1 MVPKRILLLCAHPDD
16 DAIALGGTIRK
27 FADQGAE
34 ITEVVFATG
43 NEGYSRM
50 KDKNRIVKIRAE
62 ERKNAGK
69 ILGITRYETF
79 DYTDYGIPADE
90 TTYKLVIKM
99 IRKYRPDIIF
109 THYVLDYLSHKSLAT
124 IVPEAWWQAGWEASL
139 DLGKPWKAKS
149 LYFFEVL
156 QPLPQ
161 ISHIVDISDTFPVK
175 IEALKHYQ
183 SQHKVVPAMMESV
196 EALAKLRGSTVG
208 VKYGEAFLCSN
219 FIPQKVDTVKNL

>member
-1 MVPKRILLLCAHPDD
+1 LLLCAHPDD
-16 DAIALGGTIRK
+16 DAIAMGGTIRK

-50 KDKNRIVKIRAE
+50 EDKKRIVKIRAK
-62 ERKNAGK
+62 ERENAGK

-79 DYTDYGIPADE
+79 DYPDYGVPANE

-109 THYVLDYLSHKSLAT
+109 THYALDYMSHKSLAS

-139 DLGKPWKAKS
+139 DLGRPWKAKG

-156 QPLPQ
+156 QSLPQ
-161 ISHIVDISDTFPVK
+161 VSHIVDISDTFQIK
-175 IEALKHYQ
+175 MEALKCYR
-183 SQHKVVPAMMESV
+183 SQHKVVPGILESV
-196 EALAKLRGSTVG
+196 EALAKLRGSAIG
-208 VKYGEAFLCSN
+208 VKYGEAFLASN
-219 FIPQKVDTVKNL
+219 FIPKRVEMIEDL